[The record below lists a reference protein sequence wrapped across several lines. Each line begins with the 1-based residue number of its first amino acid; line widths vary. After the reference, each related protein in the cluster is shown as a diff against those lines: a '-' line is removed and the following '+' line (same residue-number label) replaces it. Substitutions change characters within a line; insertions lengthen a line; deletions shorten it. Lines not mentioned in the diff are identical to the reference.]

1 MTHALQ
7 IDTLEFSKRLKA
19 AGADERLAEAIV
31 EGLTAADTSSL
42 ATKTDLD
49 EVRSELKLEIAG
61 VRSDLDE
68 VRSELK
74 LEIAELRSDLDEVRS
89 ELKLEIAELRS
100 ELKLE
105 IAGVRSDLLKYMIGL
120 FLAQAGFL
128 VAVLRFYSP

>member
-1 MTHALQ
+1 MTG
-7 IDTLEFSKRLKA
+7 R
-19 AGADERLAEAIV
+19 ADERLAEAIV

-61 VRSDLDE
+61 VRSDL
-68 VRSELK
+68 
-74 LEIAELRSDLDEVRS
+74 
-89 ELKLEIAELRS
+89 
-100 ELKLE
+100 
-105 IAGVRSDLLKYMIGL
+105 LKYMIGL

>member
-1 MTHALQ
+1 MTG
-7 IDTLEFSKRLKA
+7 K
-19 AGADERLAEAIV
+19 ADERLAEAIV

-49 EVRSELKLEIAG
+49 EVRSELKLEIA
-61 VRSDLDE
+61 
-68 VRSELK
+68 
-74 LEIAELRSDLDEVRS
+74 ELRSDLDEVRS

-100 ELKLE
+100 ELKVE

>member
-42 ATKTDLD
+42 ATKTDIAD
-49 EVRSELKLEIAG
+49 VRS
-61 VRSDLDE
+61 
-68 VRSELK
+68 
-74 LEIAELRSDLDEVRS
+74 
-89 ELKLEIAELRS
+89 EIAELRS

>member
-1 MTHALQ
+1 MTG
-7 IDTLEFSKRLKA
+7 R
-19 AGADERLAEAIV
+19 ADERLAEAIV

-42 ATKTDLD
+42 ATKIDLD
-49 EVRSELKLEIAG
+49 EV
-61 VRSDLDE
+61 
-68 VRSELK
+68 
-74 LEIAELRSDLDEVRS
+74 
-89 ELKLEIAELRS
+89 RS